1 MFYNYSFFFRVKI
14 VMKNGFYILN
24 RGVTKIVF
32 REGGHFSSS
41 FFDNYFYEIRYF
53 KISLLII

>member
-1 MFYNYSFFFRVKI
+1 MFFISLIIIFRVKI

-32 REGGHFSSS
+32 REGGHFSPS

-53 KISLLII
+53 VLI